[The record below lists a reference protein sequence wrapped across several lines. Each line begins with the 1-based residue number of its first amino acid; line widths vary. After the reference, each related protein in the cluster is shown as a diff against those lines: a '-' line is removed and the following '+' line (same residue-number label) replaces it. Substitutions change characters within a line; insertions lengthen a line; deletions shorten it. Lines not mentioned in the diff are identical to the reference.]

1 MLECWCNVTTITISN
16 FVFKLQNQL
25 TVLLPLLPGTNYL
38 PSMSA
43 SRRNPRDRNSK
54 LPESRAAFKLEAVA
68 TPAGVVEEAQ
78 ESELSELSEEEPPK
92 PSSSFQGS
100 LSKFSFDTSATTTRI
115 TRSGTALLARS
126 QSVGDSPSKKR
137 TRSISVKKEPSS
149 SSAHITTRKKARRG
163 SKANSRYA
171 PPEKYAHLGGVTDA
185 FTKGLISIF
194 IGLNPGIATATAGH
208 AYASPSNHFWKFL
221 YSSGLT
227 PDRQCPPETDTH
239 LPRLYSLGN
248 TNLVARPTKDQAE
261 LSKTEMDAN
270 VEVCEEKVRKWQPE
284 SVCVVG
290 KGIWESIWRAK
301 HGGQKITKDEFVW
314 GWQVDAERFGGVPE
328 VGYEGARVFVVPSTS
343 GLVAGYSME
352 FKRAIWK
359 ELGDWVQQRRV
370 ERGETAPRTDKEPK
384 LEAKDEE

>member
-1 MLECWCNVTTITISN
+1 MCKLE
-16 FVFKLQNQL
+16 
-25 TVLLPLLPGTNYL
+25 
-38 PSMSA
+38 SA
-43 SRRNPRDRNSK
+43 ATSAEVAEGGVGGEKEPSK
-54 LPESRAAFKLEAVA
+54 LPSFKN
-68 TPAGVVEEAQ
+68 
-78 ESELSELSEEEPPK
+78 
-92 PSSSFQGS
+92 S
-100 LSKFSFDTSATTTRI
+100 LSKFTFATTTRI
-115 TRSGTALLARS
+115 TRSSTSLVSAAERS
-126 QSVGDSPSKKR
+126 QSVNDSSSRKR
-137 TRSISVKKEPSS
+137 TRSISVKKESLSS
-149 SSAHITTRKKARRG
+149 TTKKRAKRG
-163 SKANSRYA
+163 SKVNSRYA

-185 FTKGLISIF
+185 FAEDLISVF

-239 LPRLYSLGN
+239 LPRFYSLGN

-261 LSKTEMDAN
+261 LSIMEMDTN
-270 VEVCEEKVRKWQPE
+270 VEVCEEKIRRWRPE

-301 HGGQKITKDEFVW
+301 HGGRKIKKEKFIW
-314 GWQVDAERFGGVPE
+314 GWQVDAEKFGAVPG

-359 ELGDWVQQRRV
+359 ELGDWVQQRRA
-370 ERGETAPRTDKEPK
+370 ERGETAPRTDKKPK
-384 LEAKDEE
+384 PEVKDEE

>member
-1 MLECWCNVTTITISN
+1 
-16 FVFKLQNQL
+16 
-25 TVLLPLLPGTNYL
+25 
-38 PSMSA
+38 MSA
-43 SRRNPRDRNSK
+43 SNRGRNSK
-54 LPESRAAFKLEAVA
+54 LSDKTVCKPESAATSAEVA
-68 TPAGVVEEAQ
+68 EGAQ
-78 ESELSELSEEEPPK
+78 ESGLGGVGGGEESLKLPP
-92 PSSSFQGS
+92 FNNS
-100 LSKFSFDTSATTTRI
+100 LSKFTFATTTRI
-115 TRSGTALLARS
+115 TRSSTSLLSVAES
-126 QSVGDSPSKKR
+126 QPASDSSSRKR
-137 TRSISVKKEPSS
+137 TRLISVKKEPLSS
-149 SSAHITTRKKARRG
+149 TTKKRAKRG
-163 SKANSRYA
+163 SKVNSRYA

-185 FTKGLISIF
+185 FTEDLISVF

-261 LSKTEMDAN
+261 LSIIEMDAN
-270 VEVCEEKVRKWQPE
+270 VEVCEEKIRRWRPE

-301 HGGQKITKDEFVW
+301 HGGRKIKKEEFIW
-314 GWQVDAERFGGVPE
+314 GWQVDAERFGAVPG

-359 ELGDWVQQRRV
+359 ELGDWVQQRRA
-370 ERGETAPRTDKEPK
+370 ERGETAPRTDKKVKPEV
-384 LEAKDEE
+384 KDEE